1 MDKRG
6 IYLVIAF
13 AVVLGCFF
21 QYHRMDGFLHLFS
34 KENTTSFSGMRM
46 LQGRLVAE
54 KGKDAFLILYDSLD
68 VASVLQ
74 RHNLTEMLDKQKKAY
89 RVATIYELVEVLP
102 EYRGVLIASGRL
114 QLVASLPAV
123 CDYVANGG
131 TAAVLQKIAPG
142 DAKEIP
148 ANYLSCLGIGAVAG
162 EMNTYGIDLRT
173 DFMLG
178 GKGFSFGEGS
188 AYRTNVSQGSLLD
201 DAKVHVTAMT
211 GEPLVIEHP
220 WGKGR
225 FLSYNGVVRDDRT
238 NIGLMAAFLSHCGED
253 TIYPVVGAKLFF
265 LDDFPS
271 PVPEGDFEKIYD
283 ELHVSTADFYRRVW
297 WPYILQLQEDYGLK
311 LTGLIIESYGDQVKG
326 PFHPASGRGAPDN
339 LIVYGR
345 ELLASGGELGLHG
358 YNHQSLAPEGYH
370 QVNPGYVPW
379 ESQKDMEE
387 SLRELRRYVTE
398 VYPDYEFRCYVP
410 PANILSPE
418 GKAAVKKVFP
428 ELRIYSSIFDSPA
441 EAKAY
446 YQDYQR
452 NGDGIYEI
460 PRVSSGHVPKRQSM
474 YEEISVL
481 NYIGIFS
488 HAIHPNEILC
498 EESKDLSWADMSGGI
513 RAFLGEMDGRYP
525 WLEGMTD
532 SECMEYLCDYL
543 DMDYRVEREKGFLE
557 LHCVGFRKPLR
568 FVLRTQKEIA
578 FMDGGEFEKIDDHAY
593 LLKVG
598 QEMACVFWKDGV
610 TDENLL
616 AD

>member
-1 MDKRG
+1 M
-6 IYLVIAF
+6 A
-13 AVVLGCFF
+13 LGCFF
-21 QYHRMDGFLHLFS
+21 QYHRLDGFLHLFS
-34 KENTTSFSGMRM
+34 MENTTSFSGMRI

-89 RVATIYELVEVLP
+89 RVATIYDPVEVLP

-131 TAAVLQKIAPG
+131 TAAVLQKINPG

-148 ANYLSCLGIGAVAG
+148 ANYLFCLGIGAVAG
-162 EMNTYGIDLRT
+162 EMDAYGIDLRT

-188 AYRTNVSQGSLLD
+188 TYHTNASQVSLLD
-201 DAKVHVTAMT
+201 DAKVHVRAMT

-253 TIYPVVGAKLFF
+253 AIYPVVGAKLFF
-265 LDDFPS
+265 LDGFPS
-271 PVPEGDFEKIYD
+271 PVPEGNFGKIYD
-283 ELHVSTADFYRRVW
+283 ELRVSTADFYRDIW
-297 WPYILQLQEDYGLK
+297 WPYVLQLREDYGLK
-311 LTGLIIESYGDQVKG
+311 LTGLIIESYGNQVKG
-326 PFHPASGRGAPDN
+326 PFRPMEGRGARDN

-370 QVNPGYVPW
+370 QTNRGDVPW

-387 SLRELRRYVTE
+387 SLRELRRYITE

-410 PANILSPE
+410 PSDILSPE
-418 GKAAVKKVFP
+418 GRAAVRKVFP
-428 ELRIYSSIFDSPA
+428 ELKVYSSIFDGPA
-441 EAKAY
+441 EAKTY
-446 YQDYQR
+446 CQDYKR
-452 NGDGIYEI
+452 NGDGTYEI
-460 PRVSSGHVPKRQSM
+460 PRVSSGYVPKRQSM

-488 HAIHPNEILC
+488 HSIHPNEMSH
-498 EESKDLSWADMSGGI
+498 EESKGLSWADMSGGI
-513 RAFLGEMDGRYP
+513 RDFLGEVDARYP

-557 LHCVGFRKPLR
+557 LHCVGFRKPVR

-593 LLKVG
+593 LIKVG

-610 TDENLL
+610 RDENLS